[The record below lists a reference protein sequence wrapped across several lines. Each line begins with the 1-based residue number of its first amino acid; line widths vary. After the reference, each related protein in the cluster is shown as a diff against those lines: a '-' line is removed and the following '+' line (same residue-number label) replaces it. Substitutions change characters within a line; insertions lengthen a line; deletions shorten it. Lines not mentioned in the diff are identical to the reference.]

1 MRARRVFPCAPGA
14 KFLFSMAH
22 LGPKHRSPLRKSF
35 IPSRRQSR
43 QTGPRYLANF
53 FISLNTTLAS
63 DSSPFRRPAAVVRNR
78 GHVADGLHLNSRRL
92 ERPDA
97 GPPPRAGSLD
107 SPLEALAAERS
118 RRLRRLGRRL
128 LGGERSSLAGTLEAL
143 ASGARP
149 AHHVAFVVGDG
160 DGSVVERRLDVRDS
174 RKERALFLLLEGLA
188 LALLFFLGFFLRHP
202 LVTSTSSSFPC
213 AGPCGSGSWYGS
225 SGRGPEARGDAEAPD
240 SSRYPSAA

>member
-92 ERPDA
+92 ERPD
-97 GPPPRAGSLD
+97 GGLPPGAGSLD
-107 SPLEALAAERS
+107 SHLEALAAERS
-118 RRLRRLGRRL
+118 CRLRRLGRRL
-128 LGGERSSLAGTLEAL
+128 LGGERGSLARALEAL

-149 AHHVAFVVGDG
+149 AHHVAFEVGDG
-160 DGSVVERRLDVRDS
+160 DGSVVERRLNVGDAPADRGGC
-174 RKERALFLLLEGLA
+174 FFFF
-188 LALLFFLGFFLRHP
+188 FFLGFFFFLFFFFWFFFPPPPFSP
-202 LVTSTSSSFPC
+202 LFFLLPGG
-213 AGPCGSGSWYGS
+213 GPVGG
-225 SGRGPEARGDAEAPD
+225 APHV
-240 SSRYPSAA
+240 